1 MNAADQKQHANGCDD
16 EDCGVKS
23 VVRSVGGEMVDV
35 VMWMSE
41 SVGVRS
47 EKGERYFAALVA
59 RDEREAEAAQ
69 RTDKGSCS
77 LPIVVTL
84 TVMWAWGCGCGLYSD
99 GGGEVQTR
107 RRRLRDAS
115 DVDQDRPRSAQES
128 RGMTRTI
135 RATIAYHQ
143 RVHISIVAIVIR
155 HCMSDAEHLEPV
167 LELHLRG
174 PTLFDLAQH
183 ASHTVL
189 RQAAIADRRSF
200 LDVLFDTHKG

>member
-1 MNAADQKQHANGCDD
+1 M
-16 EDCGVKS
+16 CGAKKS
-23 VVRSVGGEMVDV
+23 
-35 VMWMSE
+35 
-41 SVGVRS
+41 
-47 EKGERYFAALVA
+47 KYFAALVA
-59 RDEREAEAAQ
+59 RDERERERGSTTHGQ
-69 RTDKGSCS
+69 RLVLVAS
-77 LPIVVTL
+77 LVVTL

-155 HCMSDAEHLEPV
+155 HCMSDAEHLKPV